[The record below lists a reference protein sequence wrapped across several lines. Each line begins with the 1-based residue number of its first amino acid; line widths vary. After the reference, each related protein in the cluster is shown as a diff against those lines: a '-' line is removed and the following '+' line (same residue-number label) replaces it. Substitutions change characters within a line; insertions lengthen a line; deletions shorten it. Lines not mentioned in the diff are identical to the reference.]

1 MHQVHI
7 WKKIFVAI
15 LLVRKGCLE
24 TKTHTAIDSA
34 SPHLTESK
42 KQMRVPFSHHIPAYA
57 LEGELVVGLHSR
69 KSRRSHGLGSEREPP
84 WSAGPD
90 LTSGTAVPSHRPPPL
105 RAPGMTGSH
114 RKEMRSA
121 FYPFSKNSFEEF

>member
-90 LTSGTAVPSHRPPPL
+90 LTSGTRRQQSRH
-105 RAPGMTGSH
+105 TGRH
-114 RKEMRSA
+114 LSA
-121 FYPFSKNSFEEF
+121 LPE